1 VAKLTLSELGERN
14 WVDQGDITN
23 EYSRVNLKQQ
33 AFHWGASTCFRFVVF
48 FVSGYAVLIRPEF
61 FFVLSLTADLHQTLV
76 KRQVVHPLW
85 EDSASLSAYIAVTG
99 TSNIRFKEDSIY
111 SIVTLKKGW
120 TVFSG

>member
-1 VAKLTLSELGERN
+1 
-14 WVDQGDITN
+14 
-23 EYSRVNLKQQ
+23 
-33 AFHWGASTCFRFVVF
+33 
-48 FVSGYAVLIRPEF
+48 
-61 FFVLSLTADLHQTLV
+61 LSLTADLHQTLV

-120 TVFSG
+120 TVFSGWYSPKYVQGFQFVYLFQGYEIKGEQPCCPKAQMQCIPSIRLGVKMIPQNIVKD